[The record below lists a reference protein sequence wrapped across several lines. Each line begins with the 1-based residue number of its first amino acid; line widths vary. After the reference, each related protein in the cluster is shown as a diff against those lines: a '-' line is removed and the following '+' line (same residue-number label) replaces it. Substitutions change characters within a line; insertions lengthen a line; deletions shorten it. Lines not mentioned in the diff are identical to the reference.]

1 MIRKI
6 VVVEQ
11 SLIIRKYKIRNIF
24 SRNAHLLKFDV
35 NLLGFVLIKIK
46 RDDNS
51 VFRNRKDETLS

>member
-46 RDDNS
+46 RDDNDLLYS
-51 VFRNRKDETLS
+51 G